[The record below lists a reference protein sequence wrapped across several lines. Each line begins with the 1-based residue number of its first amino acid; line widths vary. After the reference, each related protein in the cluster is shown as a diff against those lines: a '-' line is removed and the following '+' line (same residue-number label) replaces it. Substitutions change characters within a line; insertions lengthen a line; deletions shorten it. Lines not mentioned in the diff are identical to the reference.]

1 MSSADSAAPGRNPD
15 DGDLVNANAAVVLKH
30 PFAMVLLLAM
40 VAGAM
45 DARDYQSFNVFTA
58 NQAGNMVLL
67 WVKLLDQPGVALL
80 SLASLLGA
88 ALGITFVVYLRS
100 WRHWFSGAA
109 GSRSLLYLAAF
120 VLAIT
125 SVLGSQLFTV
135 VQGEPVQNLVVWSQ
149 AWLAAA
155 ASVVLSAFALGTL
168 ATVFVSAGS
177 HKAGVIAS
185 TGPFVDG
192 ARYLAASVIYRD
204 RQFRGKWKYL
214 LAFPAAW
221 SLGAMIV
228 GLSPLNRESITL
240 LGVGVVVAVAFFAR
254 RESPSGTQ
262 SDPAGSGG

>member
-1 MSSADSAAPGRNPD
+1 MSSANSADPGINPD

-45 DARDYQSFNVFTA
+45 DARDYQSFEVFTA

-67 WVKLLDQPGVALL
+67 WVKLLSEPGVALL
-80 SLASLLGA
+80 SLGSLIGA

-125 SVLGSQLFTV
+125 SVLGDQLFSSV
-135 VQGEPVQNLVVWSQ
+135 DGKQVQDLVVWTQ
-149 AWLAAA
+149 AWTAAV
-155 ASVVLSAFALGTL
+155 ASVMLSAFALGTL

-192 ARYLAASVIYRD
+192 TRYLAASVIYRD
-204 RQFRGKWKYL
+204 PQFRAKWKYL

-221 SLGAMIV
+221 SLGAVIV
-228 GLSPLNRESITL
+228 GLSPLNRASITL
-240 LGVGVVVAVAFFAR
+240 LGVALVVAVAFFAKR
-254 RESPSGTQ
+254 VQ
-262 SDPAGSGG
+262 S